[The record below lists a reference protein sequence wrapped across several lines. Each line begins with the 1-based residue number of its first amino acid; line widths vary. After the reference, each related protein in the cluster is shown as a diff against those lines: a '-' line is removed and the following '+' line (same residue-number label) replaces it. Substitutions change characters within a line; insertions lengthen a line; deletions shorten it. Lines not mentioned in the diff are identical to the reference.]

1 MNDGDTGASRRS
13 RPGVD
18 GVALANRV
26 VKAGIGVALAAGV
39 RRRDPT
45 VVVNAVVSAA
55 FTALPRALEARY
67 GVRLR
72 PWHRL
77 WVSLSAL
84 VHTLGMLG
92 PYDRVWW
99 WDHLAHTLSG
109 VVVAGATDLALHA
122 ESGDG
127 DTAAAGPRAR
137 AATITTVT
145 LALGVFWELLEY
157 AVHAVA
163 DRLGFEPL
171 LVHYGRRDTL
181 GDLVFDLLGAGLVVR
196 FGRRALGTSNPTA
209 SGDSG

>member
-1 MNDGDTGASRRS
+1 MDGGVTGA
-13 RPGVD
+13 D
-18 GVALANRV
+18 GQPNSEAASLANHA
-26 VKAGIGVALAAGV
+26 VKAGIVAALAAGV

-84 VHTLGMLG
+84 VHTVGMLG

-109 VVVAGATDLALHA
+109 VVVAGATDVVLHR
-122 ESGDG
+122 ESSDS
-127 DTAAAGPRAR
+127 DSAPNDARRR
-137 AATITTVT
+137 AAVVAGVT
-145 LALGVFWELLEY
+145 LACGVLWEGLEY

-171 LVHYGRRDTL
+171 LVHYGRSDTL

-196 FGRRALGTSNPTA
+196 FGRRALGGSDSTTSDE
-209 SGDSG
+209 SR